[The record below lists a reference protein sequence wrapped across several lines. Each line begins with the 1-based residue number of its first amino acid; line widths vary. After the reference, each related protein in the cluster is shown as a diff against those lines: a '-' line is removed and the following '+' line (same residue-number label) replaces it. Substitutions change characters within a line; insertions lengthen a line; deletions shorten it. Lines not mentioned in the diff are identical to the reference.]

1 MPDTANPTILI
12 ALLIAA
18 GYPIV
23 ALAEFAGLPVP
34 TSFTPEYMLG
44 LFVTALI
51 GLTLFS
57 DYSRRTRNLGVS
69 RAPVIVPPAGAFAA
83 KPAAKCECVAA

>member
-1 MPDTANPTILI
+1 MKTSLKLI

-18 GYPIV
+18 GYPVV
-23 ALAEFAGLPVP
+23 ALAEFAGISVP
-34 TSFTPEYMLG
+34 TSFTPEYVLG

-57 DYSRRTRNLGVS
+57 DYSRRIRHLGVG
-69 RAPVIVPPAGAFAA
+69 RAPVIVPPASAFAA
-83 KPAAKCECVAA
+83 KPDAKCECMAA